1 MIPLTYN
8 LTRSNLLLRCSV
20 SLAAILAAFFVTGC
34 ETSGITNRIQEKS
47 VIFNTLP
54 PVQQQDIKNGYFGE
68 GYTMDM
74 VYIAV
79 GKPSKITI
87 TPNGQDAMWT
97 YNDFYPAYGTQSPQ
111 TTLDSA
117 HTAGRSGPS
126 DFVSPNAPS
135 SGGGATKGLGDT
147 STRGGVQTSAT
158 IPDLPSD
165 TLFILF
171 REGRVIKHWLAS
183 DVR

>member
-20 SLAAILAAFFVTGC
+20 SLATILAAFFITGC
-34 ETSGITNRIQEKS
+34 ESSGIPNRIQEKS

-79 GKPSKITI
+79 GKASKIT
-87 TPNGQDAMWT
+87 TNGQDILWT
-97 YNDFYPAYGTQSPQ
+97 FNNFYPAYGSQSPQ
-111 TTLDSA
+111 TTLDYA
-117 HTAGRSGPS
+117 LTAGRSGPS
-126 DFVSPNAPS
+126 DYVSANAPS

>member
-8 LTRSNLLLRCSV
+8 LTQDNLFLRCSV
-20 SLAAILAAFFVTGC
+20 SLATILAAFFITGC
-34 ETSGITNRIQEKS
+34 ESSGIPNRIQEKS

-79 GKPSKITI
+79 GKASKITA
-87 TPNGQDAMWT
+87 NGQDILWT
-97 YNDFYPAYGTQSPQ
+97 FNNFYPAYGTQSPQ
-111 TTLDSA
+111 TTLDST

-126 DFVSPNAPS
+126 DYVSANAPS

>member
-1 MIPLTYN
+1 MIPLPHSLTQNN
-8 LTRSNLLLRCSV
+8 LFLRCSV
-20 SLAAILAAFFVTGC
+20 SLATMLAVFFITGC
-34 ETSGITNRIQEKS
+34 ESSGIPNRIQEKS
-47 VIFNTLP
+47 AIFNTLP
-54 PVQQQDIKNGYFGE
+54 TVQQQDIKSGYFGE

-79 GKPSKITI
+79 GKASKITA
-87 TPNGQDAMWT
+87 NGPDILWT
-97 YNDFYPAYGTQSPQ
+97 YNDFYPAYGSQSPQ
-111 TTLDSA
+111 TRLDSV

-126 DFVSPNAPS
+126 DYVSANAP
-135 SGGGATKGLGDT
+135 GATKSLGDT